1 MDSQRGFVVPAFAA
15 FCLLLM
21 ELDQR
26 IPLSHDTLICIEFAG
41 RAFGVAKA
49 VFRDRFETLTQNI

>member
-1 MDSQRGFVVPAFAA
+1 
-15 FCLLLM
+15 M

-41 RAFGVAKA
+41 RAFGVAKT